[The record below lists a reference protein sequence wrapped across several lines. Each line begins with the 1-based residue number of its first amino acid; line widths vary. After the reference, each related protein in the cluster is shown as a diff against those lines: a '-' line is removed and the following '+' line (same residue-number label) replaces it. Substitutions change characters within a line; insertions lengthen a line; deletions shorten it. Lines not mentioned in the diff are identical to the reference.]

1 MVKKIVN
8 QKSSKMSTLVKSK
21 SNLTNKCNPFLIRFF
36 QFLGIDPSNHISLDY
51 TEKKERG
58 KKIAR
63 GYKVTS
69 SEPQEV
75 PDSAPPATED
85 IHDDQSSEVASAG
98 V

>member
-1 MVKKIVN
+1 MQSFFNKII
-8 QKSSKMSTLVKSK
+8 SI
-21 SNLTNKCNPFLIRFF
+21 FRYR
-36 QFLGIDPSNHISLDY
+36 IDPSNHISLDY

-69 SEPQEV
+69 SEPKEV
-75 PDSAPPATED
+75 PDSALPATED